1 MKLRNAVTFAG
12 FFAMI
17 VVAIPS
23 IAFAD
28 TFSSVIVYGDS
39 LSDNGN
45 LYAAIH
51 YPPSPPY
58 YMGRFS
64 NGPVAVEQL
73 AATLGVPL
81 YDFAFGGATSGI
93 GNYVDGGT
101 QTSFGAYG
109 LPGMQVELAI
119 SAPLLASPL
128 VPSSL
133 FVVWGGTNDFLTGG
147 SPLVA
152 AANIDGIV
160 ATLEADGA
168 THILVP
174 GAPDLG
180 LTPDFYGDP
189 VATEYAEEFNAA
201 LLAGLPPGATYVNTF
216 ALLHKIVSDPGAYG
230 ITNTTTPCLPSLVST
245 PCLDPSDYLFWDG
258 FHPTTTVDSVV
269 AADFL
274 ASTTPEPS
282 SLVLLST
289 GAAGLVMRL
298 RRKKA

>member
-45 LYAAIH
+45 LYAAIG

-101 QTSFGAYG
+101 QTTTGIYG

-128 VPSSL
+128 VSSSL
-133 FVVWGGTNDFLTGG
+133 FVVWGGANDFLTGG
-147 SPLVA
+147 SPDVA

-160 ATLEADGA
+160 STLEADGA

-174 GAPDLG
+174 GVPDLG
-180 LTPDFYGDP
+180 LTPDFYGDA

-201 LLAGLPPGATYVNTF
+201 LVAGLPPGATYVNTF
-216 ALLHKIVSDPGAYG
+216 ALLHQIVADPGAYG
-230 ITNTTTPCLPSLVST
+230 ITNTTTPCLTTTV
-245 PCLDPSDYLFWDG
+245 CADPSSYLFWDG
-258 FHPTTTVDSVV
+258 FHPTTTVDSIV

-274 ASTTPEPS
+274 SSTTPEPS
-282 SLVLLST
+282 SLVLIGT

>member
-1 MKLRNAVTFAG
+1 MKLRNAVSFAG
-12 FFAMI
+12 LFAMMM
-17 VVAIPS
+17 VAIPS
-23 IAFAD
+23 TAFAD
-28 TFSSVIVYGDS
+28 AFSSVIVYGDS

-45 LYAAIH
+45 LYNAIG

-81 YDFAFGGATSGI
+81 FDFAFGGATSGI
-93 GNYVDGGT
+93 GNYVDDGT
-101 QTSFGAYG
+101 QTTPGYGG

-133 FVVWGGTNDFLTGG
+133 FVVWGGANDFLSGG
-147 SPLVA
+147 SPMVA
-152 AANIDGIV
+152 AGNIDGIV

-174 GAPDLG
+174 GIPDLG

-201 LLAGLPPGATYVNTF
+201 LLAGLPSGAIYVNTF
-216 ALLHKIVSDPGAYG
+216 ALLDKIVGDPGAYG

-245 PCLDPSDYLFWDG
+245 PCADPSDYLFWDG

-274 ASTTPEPS
+274 SATTPEPS
-282 SLVLLST
+282 SLVLLGT

-298 RRKKA
+298 RRRKA